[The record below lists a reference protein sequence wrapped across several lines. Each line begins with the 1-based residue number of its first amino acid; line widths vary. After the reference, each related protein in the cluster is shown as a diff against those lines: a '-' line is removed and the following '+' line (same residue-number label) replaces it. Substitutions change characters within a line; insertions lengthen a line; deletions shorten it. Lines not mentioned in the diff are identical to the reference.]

1 MLKKRIAVICAVLLC
16 AAGFFWW
23 IGSGQRS
30 LTTVSYSRFLEEV
43 RAGQVAGVVVFGSN
57 SGAIEATCQLKDGK
71 TVRTVL
77 PWDYRDALQA
87 MQDKLVNIEIRN
99 SPAPSRIFRNSAPF
113 LVLLALW
120 IVFMIF
126 RFPDGMIGGIR
137 GYLR

>member
-1 MLKKRIAVICAVLLC
+1 MSNKRIAAICAVLLC
-16 AAGFFWW
+16 AAGFLWW

-30 LTTVSYSRFLEEV
+30 LATLSYSRFLEEV
-43 RAGQVAGVVVFGSN
+43 QSGQVASVVVFGGN

-99 SPAPSRIFRNSAPF
+99 SPAPSRIFWNSAPF
-113 LVLLALW
+113 LALLALW
-120 IVFMIF
+120 IALMISKS
-126 RFPDGMIGGIR
+126 PNGMIGGIR